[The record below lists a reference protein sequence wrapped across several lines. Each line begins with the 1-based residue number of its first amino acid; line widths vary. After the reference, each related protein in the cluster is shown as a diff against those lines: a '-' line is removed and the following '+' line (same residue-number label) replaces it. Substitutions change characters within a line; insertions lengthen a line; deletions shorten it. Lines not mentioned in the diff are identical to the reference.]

1 MIGFFHQETR
11 MTRRFG
17 ISLLFASALVVG
29 AGHIRTAAAGGT
41 IEGAVTAGGA
51 ALADAVVYIEK
62 AQGTFAPAGPAKM
75 DQHSMT
81 FIPHVLPVLMGT
93 TVKFLNSD
101 PTQHNVF
108 SPDYEKYN
116 LGTWPQGQTKDQVF
130 AKCAKPPCAYVQ
142 LCRIHPEMEAYV
154 VVLQNPF
161 FAVTDRDGHYKIE
174 NVAPGPYSLGVWA
187 AKGKSP
193 AKPVTVD
200 AVKPAKVDFAVAR

>member
-1 MIGFFHQETR
+1 
-11 MTRRFG
+11 MTRRIG
-17 ISLLFASALVVG
+17 ISLLLAAALVFSTGRV
-29 AGHIRTAAAGGT
+29 RTAAAGGT
-41 IEGAVTAGGA
+41 IEGVVTAGAA
-51 ALADAVVYIEK
+51 ALADAVVYIDR

-75 DQHSMT
+75 DQRSMT
-81 FIPHVLPVLMGT
+81 FIPHVLPVLAGT
-93 TVKFLNSD
+93 TVRFLNSD

-154 VVLQNPF
+154 VVLQNPY
-161 FAVTDRDGHYKIE
+161 FAVTDRDGRYRID
-174 NVAPGPYSLGVWA
+174 NVPPGAYSLGVWA
-187 AKGKSP
+187 AKGKAP

-200 AVKPAKVDFAVAR
+200 AAKPAKVDFTVGR